1 MRVFDSRT
9 NALPSEEG
17 ASLRG
22 HREIV
27 AAAWVDFEARLP
39 DRYPPMLSA
48 LLAYEDGR
56 EPGSKYPN
64 LLLSD
69 SGETGPLP
77 EKSSF
82 FEVS

>member
-1 MRVFDSRT
+1 MRD
-9 NALPSEEG
+9 
-17 ASLRG
+17 

-27 AAAWVDFEARLP
+27 AAAWADFEARLP

-69 SGETGPLP
+69 SDETGPDP